1 MTFLDNCDIKKQVM
15 LLLVSPA
22 KTLDFGA
29 AEVKQYSQPRL
40 LEKSETLADL
50 LREKSEQD
58 LMDLMNIS
66 GDLAELNRKRYEQF
80 HTPFTLENAKQA
92 VLAFKGDVYAGMQ
105 ADSFSSEELEFA
117 QGHLRIL
124 SGLYGLLRPLD
135 LMQPYRLEMGTR
147 MQNPNGKNLYEFWGE
162 DITDLINHDLQETGA
177 KAVVNLASK
186 EYFSAVQPGR
196 LNGKCYDIEFK
207 ELRKGKYKVIA
218 FYAKKARGM
227 MCRYA
232 IKNHLSEPDQ
242 LRGFDMDGYS
252 FNEELSGDNTYV
264 FTRKG

>member
-1 MTFLDNCDIKKQVM
+1 M

-22 KTLDFGA
+22 KTLDFEPAGL
-29 AEVKQYSQPRL
+29 EEYSQPRL
-40 LEKSETLADL
+40 LEKSEALADL
-50 LREKSEQD
+50 LSEKSQEE
-58 LMDLMNIS
+58 LMDLMSIS
-66 GDLAELNRKRYEQF
+66 EDLAELNRKRYEQF
-80 HTPFTLENAKQA
+80 HTPFTLDNAKQA
-92 VLAFKGDVYAGMQ
+92 VLAFKGDVYAGME
-105 ADSFSSEELEFA
+105 ADSFTAEELQFA

-147 MQNPNGKNLYEFWGE
+147 MENPGGKNLYEFWGD
-162 DITDLINHDLQETGA
+162 DITDLINRDLQETSA
-177 KAVVNLASK
+177 KAVINLASK

-196 LNGKCYDIEFK
+196 LKGELYDIQFK
-207 ELRKGKYKVIA
+207 ELRKDKYKVIA

-232 IKNHLSEPDQ
+232 IKNKLTEPEQ
-242 LRGFDMDGYS
+242 LKSFDMDGYAY
-252 FNEELSGDNTYV
+252 NEELSGGRTFV